1 MVMFHLAIK
10 NLLGA
15 GLRTWLNVVV
25 LSIAFVTIIG
35 SQGLYNGMNRQALQ
49 ALQAMQTGGGQFWH
63 PQYDPYDP
71 LTLDKAHGCL
81 SEPLKN
87 AVNRGSAAA
96 VLIAPATIYPQGRIQ
111 PVLLKGINPDQQV
124 VDIPT
129 QKLQSIGKE
138 RPAVIGTRMA
148 ESAKLN
154 KGDFITVRWR
164 DDQGT
169 FDAADFKIVEIMETR
184 VAEVDK
190 GQLWIPL
197 SDLQAMLGAE
207 NEATLVILHPDAG
220 KIDSAGEWV
229 WRSVSYLTQDLTKM
243 VQSKT
248 ASAAIFYTLLL
259 LMALLAVFDTQVL
272 SIWRRRKEMGTL
284 MALGMTRKQLIA
296 LFTLEGALH
305 GFLALILGAIYG
317 IPLLNY
323 FARTGMHLPDY
334 ADDVGLAM
342 GTTLYPSYGLKLYLI
357 TTILILVS
365 VTIVS
370 YLPTRKISKLKP
382 TDALR
387 GKLS

>member
-1 MVMFHLAIK
+1 MVTLHLAIK

-15 GLRTWLNVVV
+15 GLRTWLNVIV

-49 ALQAMQTGGGQFWH
+49 AMQAMQTGGGQFWH

-71 LTLDKAHGCL
+71 LTLDKAHGYL
-81 SEPLKN
+81 PEPLKS

-96 VLIAPATIYPQGRIQ
+96 VLLAPATIYPQGRIQ
-111 PVLLKGINPDQQV
+111 PILLKGINPDQQV
-124 VDIPT
+124 VNIPT
-129 QKLQSIGKE
+129 QKLQSTGEE

-190 GQLWIPL
+190 GQLWISR
-197 SDLQAMLGAE
+197 SDLQAMLGVE
-207 NEATLVILHPDAG
+207 NEATLVIMHPDAD
-220 KIDSAGEWV
+220 KIGSAGDWV
-229 WRSVSYLTQDLTKM
+229 WRSVSHLTQDLTKM

-259 LMALLAVFDTQVL
+259 LMCC
-272 SIWRRRKEMGTL
+272 WRYSTHRCCRS
-284 MALGMTRKQLIA
+284 
-296 LFTLEGALH
+296 GA
-305 GFLALILGAIYG
+305 GVKRWV
-317 IPLLNY
+317 P
-323 FARTGMHLPDY
+323 
-334 ADDVGLAM
+334 
-342 GTTLYPSYGLKLYLI
+342 
-357 TTILILVS
+357 
-365 VTIVS
+365 
-370 YLPTRKISKLKP
+370 
-382 TDALR
+382 
-387 GKLS
+387 